1 VSVVPR
7 RVLVIGLDGA
17 TFRLVEP
24 WVAAGELP
32 EIARLMA
39 AGRHG
44 VLESTLP
51 PLTPPAWTSFM
62 TGKNP
67 GKHGVFGFRHP
78 AGAAYESGDVV
89 TTRSIRAR
97 TLWEIVGEAGRTV
110 GAINVVPSYP
120 VRPVNGFMVT
130 CMLAPPG
137 ETNVV
142 HPPELRALLGDDYQ
156 AAVKPPQRLMVD
168 DPDYAERALAYIR
181 DLRRLAERRLQVTL
195 RLMDAMPCDLL
206 TVILYEPDRLQ
217 HFFWRHLSGD
227 GPGGAEPAA
236 VAAIRAEAR
245 ALYRFVDE
253 SVGALVRAAG
263 SDTATLLV
271 SDHGFGPA
279 PERLVSMN
287 RYLAD
292 HGWLCGRRNWRWR
305 RRVVRTLPER
315 LRRRYET
322 VEHVYVDWRRS
333 QAWCEILE
341 TRCAGIWLNVRGRQH
356 EGRVAPGAEYEGVRD
371 ELARELALLEEDDQ
385 RVFERVARREEV
397 YRGPYVEAA
406 PDLLLYTTPRFGFRL
421 DALRVEMRHA
431 ATFSEFVEQGLTGA
445 HDPHGLYV
453 AAGPGI
459 VPGGRGAPAPIE
471 ALAPTILRLLGLPVP
486 DGMDAEPLRDL
497 LTPAAAAALTVRY
510 EPDRDPAPTAPDG
523 WESDA
528 DQAQVE
534 AQLRALGYVE

>member
-17 TFRLVEP
+17 TFRLIEP

-32 EIARLMA
+32 EIARLMN
-39 AGRHG
+39 AGCHG
-44 VLESTLP
+44 VLESTFP

-78 AGAAYESGDVV
+78 AGAAYESGAVV

-137 ETNVV
+137 DANVI
-142 HPPELRALLGDDYQ
+142 HPPELRSLLGDDYQ
-156 AAVKPPQRLMVD
+156 PAIKPPQRLMVD

-181 DLRRLAERRLQVTL
+181 DLRRLAERRLEVAL
-195 RLMDAMPCDLL
+195 RLMDAKPCDLL

-227 GPGGAEPAA
+227 GPAGADSAT
-236 VAAIRAEAR
+236 VAAIRREAR
-245 ALYRFVDE
+245 ALYRLVDA
-253 SVGALVRAAG
+253 SVGALVRASG
-263 SDTATLLV
+263 PETATLLV

-292 HGWLCGRRNWRWR
+292 HGWLRGRRNWRWR
-305 RRVVRTLPER
+305 RRLARSLPEP

-333 QAWCEILE
+333 RAWCEILE
-341 TRCAGIWLNVRGRQH
+341 TRCAGIWLNVRGRQR
-356 EGRVAPGAEYEGVRD
+356 EGSVAPGAEYEDVRSA
-371 ELARELALLEEDDQ
+371 LVRELGLLEEDGQ

-397 YRGPYVEAA
+397 YQGPYVDAA
-406 PDLLLYTTPRFGFRL
+406 PDLLVYTTPRFGFRL
-421 DALRVEMRHA
+421 DALRVEMRHTV
-431 ATFSEFVEQGLTGA
+431 TFSDFVEQGLTGA
-445 HDPHGLYV
+445 HDPHGIYV

-459 VPGGRGAPAPIE
+459 ASRGRAAPAPIE
-471 ALAPTILRLLGLPVP
+471 ALAPTVLCLLGLPVP
-486 DGMDAEPLRDL
+486 DGMDAAPLREL
-497 LTPAAAAALTVRY
+497 LTPAAAATLAVRY
-510 EPDRDPAPTAPDG
+510 EPDRDPAAEGPDG
-523 WESDA
+523 WESPA
-528 DQAQVE
+528 DQAEVE